1 MASKELL
8 SQEEIDALLEGVD
21 SGDVDTENDLHAR
34 DGVART
40 YDFASKDRIV
50 RGRMPTLEMV
60 NERFAR
66 FLRVSLFRLMRRNA
80 EISLGGVH
88 MTKFDEYVHS
98 LSAPTSLNTVKVRP
112 LHGTALFVLDPE
124 LVSILVDN
132 FFGGDGRYSAKIE
145 DREFTATELRV
156 IRVILDQAF
165 TDLKKAWTPVMELDF
180 EYVGSEVNP
189 EYTSIVSPSE
199 VVMVINFRL
208 DLDGGGGDLH
218 ITLPY
223 FMIEPIR
230 DLLDAGIQS
239 DRPDRDERWIRGLR
253 EELKTAEVEAI
264 ALLAETRLTLG
275 QVVKLKVG
283 DIIPVDL
290 PKLHLLR
297 AEGIPVARGRFGISD
312 GKNAIQ
318 VTERISR
325 ST

>member
-1 MASKELL
+1 MAPDELL
-8 SQEEIDALLEGVD
+8 SQEEIDALLQGVD
-21 SGDVDTENDLHAR
+21 SGDVDTEHDLHAR
-34 DGVART
+34 DGIART
-40 YDFASKDRIV
+40 YDFTSKDRIV

-80 EISLGGVH
+80 EISLGGVR

-156 IRVILDQAF
+156 IRVILDQVF

-199 VVMVINFRL
+199 VVMVISFRL

-275 QVVKLKVG
+275 QVVKLKAG